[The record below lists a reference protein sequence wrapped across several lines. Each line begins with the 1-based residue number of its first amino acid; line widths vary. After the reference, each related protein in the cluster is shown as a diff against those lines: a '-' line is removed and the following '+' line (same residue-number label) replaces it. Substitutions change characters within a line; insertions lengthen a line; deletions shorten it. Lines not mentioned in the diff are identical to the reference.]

1 MDIVLEKFDQKAPYN
16 VFHEKR
22 RPVYYWCAYLSK
34 NVSTIVKIV
43 HSSTDNDVG
52 DYTPPKKFS
61 SCFSNNT
68 LAFMGFFM
76 KVKYVVSPSRAHTHI
91 LGKRKTN
98 FGSLE
103 FLNLC
108 LLSHHIIFFFPQNFS
123 KNVTILLHRDT
134 LKFGFVHIFCFHHRL
149 VRCFFSNKTC
159 SSVVIC
165 DLPIQ

>member
-43 HSSTDNDVG
+43 HSSTDNNVG
-52 DYTPPKKFS
+52 DQYTPPKNFFS
-61 SCFSNNT
+61 SFSNNT

-98 FGSLE
+98 FG
-103 FLNLC
+103 
-108 LLSHHIIFFFPQNFS
+108 
-123 KNVTILLHRDT
+123 
-134 LKFGFVHIFCFHHRL
+134 
-149 VRCFFSNKTC
+149 
-159 SSVVIC
+159 
-165 DLPIQ
+165 